1 MTLTIFR
8 NHFPEFT
15 NTTNWTD
22 GQINFYLALAD
33 KMLLENRWNDIKP
46 YGVELFVA
54 HNIVLAKS
62 SFDSSNAGGLPGMLS
77 GPTNSKAVGSVSI
90 SYDTQAGIE
99 KDAGHWNLTTYGKQF
114 IHLARMMGAG
124 AVQL

>member
-1 MTLTIFR
+1 MDVTTFR
-8 NHFPEFT
+8 TDFPEFSDA
-15 NTTNWTD
+15 TNWPD
-22 GQINFYLALAD
+22 SQINFYLAIAD
-33 KMLLENRWNDIKP
+33 KMLLVSRWDDMKP

-77 GPTNSKAVGSVSI
+77 GPTSSKAVGSASI

-99 KDAGHWNLTTYGKQF
+99 KDAGHWNMTTYGKQF

>member
-1 MTLTIFR
+1 MDAVTFR
-8 NHFPEFT
+8 ADFPEFNDDVVWT
-15 NTTNWTD
+15 NA
-22 GQINFYLALAD
+22 QINFYLNIAD
-33 KMLLENRWNDIKP
+33 KMLLLSRWNDIKP

-62 SFDSSNAGGLPGMLS
+62 SFDSSNVGGLPGMLS
-77 GPTNSKAVGSVSI
+77 GPTNSKNVGSVSI

-99 KDAGHWNLTTYGKQF
+99 KEAGHWNMTTYGKQF